1 VIRLTTA
8 TLVRLRDRLRERG
21 ARASLP
27 LQGVPASQDE
37 LLAALIT
44 AEYGP
49 LCEVM
54 YMMMAADGR
63 IAGAERDVI
72 RGAMRELD
80 ARIRSVHVEA
90 MLSDAAAA
98 LEAEGREGRL
108 QHLGATLGEDPA
120 RAEAAFQLAAAV
132 AAADDVLAP
141 EEKVLL
147 RDLGG
152 ALGIPAARARQLFE
166 ALEKVDDLVTQDAG
180 IDATDVLLHAAMRV
194 GAPEDFERLAATS
207 RREDVTLMLRLY
219 AAFMRSGEDLRDKG
233 DHAGEPRSI
242 SAARV
247 AALEEL
253 VRCIPAEASPQ
264 AQALRVTLARLAVGL
279 ADADRAVALRP
290 LADLSA
296 LATLE
301 DALAGLAQVATNARR
316 RCGETVAD
324 EPAAPSELTGAV
336 ARVIESDDA
345 ATRATLQRA
354 IDACASRAERSV
366 PPETANV
373 VTRVVRRL
381 ASLPVDPP
389 GTASP
394 PSRDTGPPLPAWL
407 PAKRTLGG
415 FYVLSPLGGG
425 AAGSVFVVMRSDER
439 DEPGAERFALKVP
452 QYDAGAARAMS
463 EAEFLK
469 MFREE
474 AGALLSLP
482 EHDNLAR
489 FITFDA
495 RAKPKPVLVMELVEG
510 TPADALLEK
519 RGLDARRAL
528 SILDGVLA
536 GLVAM
541 HEVGIGHLDLKPSNV
556 IVRDSGQP
564 VLVDFGLSGRHLR
577 PGCATGAYG
586 APEVWGIVTA
596 GPPATPLQADVYGF
610 ACVAFEMMTGRTLF
624 DAPNEMA
631 CVAAHVSHDGL
642 PEPVL
647 RMTKDPRHAP
657 LGNVLYHCLRRD
669 SRMRPAAPA
678 LRAELSRIAP
688 QLAGLAWPLV

>member
-1 VIRLTTA
+1 
-8 TLVRLRDRLRERG
+8 
-21 ARASLP
+21 
-27 LQGVPASQDE
+27 
-37 LLAALIT
+37 
-44 AEYGP
+44 
-49 LCEVM
+49 
-54 YMMMAADGR
+54 
-63 IAGAERDVI
+63 
-72 RGAMRELD
+72 
-80 ARIRSVHVEA
+80 

-98 LEAEGREGRL
+98 LEAEGREARL
-108 QHLGATLGEDPA
+108 QHLGATLGEDPT

-141 EEKVLL
+141 EEKTLL

-152 ALGIPAARARQLFE
+152 VLGIPAARARQLFD
-166 ALEKVDDLVTQDAG
+166 ALEKVDDLVTHDAG

-207 RREDVTLMLRLY
+207 RREDVALMLRLY
-219 AAFMRSGEDLRDKG
+219 ASFMRSGEDLRDKG
-233 DHAGEPRSI
+233 EQAGKPRSI

-253 VRCIPAEASPQ
+253 VRCIPAEASQQ

-316 RCGETVAD
+316 RCGETVPD
-324 EPAAPSELTGAV
+324 EPAAPSELAGAV
-336 ARVIESDDA
+336 ARVIDHDDSGSRA
-345 ATRATLQRA
+345 ALERA
-354 IDACASRAERSV
+354 IDACASRAGRSV

-373 VTRVVRRL
+373 VTMVVRRL

-389 GTASP
+389 GASP
-394 PSRDTGPPLPAWL
+394 PPSREPGPALPAWL

-415 FYVLSPLGGG
+415 FFVLAPLGGG
-425 AAGSVFVVMRSDER
+425 AAGSVFVVVRSDER
-439 DEPGAERFALKVP
+439 DEPGVERFALKVP
-452 QYDAGAARAMS
+452 HYDTGAARVMS

-510 TPADALLEK
+510 TPADTLLEK
-519 RGLDARRAL
+519 GGLDSTRAL

-564 VLVDFGLSGRHLR
+564 VLVDFGLSGRHVR
-577 PGCATGAYG
+577 PGCATAAYG

-647 RMTKDPRHAP
+647 QMTKDPRRAP

-669 SRMRPAAPA
+669 PRMRPAAPSV
-678 LRAELSRIAP
+678 RAELSRVAP
-688 QLAGLAWPLV
+688 QLAGLSWPLV

>member
-1 VIRLTTA
+1 MIRLTTA

-37 LLAALIT
+37 LMAAVIA

-54 YMMMAADGR
+54 YLMMAADGH

-80 ARIRSVHVEA
+80 ARVRSVHVEA

-98 LEAEGREGRL
+98 LEAEGREARL
-108 QHLGATLGEDPA
+108 QHLGATLGEDPT

-132 AAADDVLAP
+132 AAADDVLAT
-141 EEKVLL
+141 EEKALL

-152 ALGIPAARARQLFE
+152 VLGIPAARARQLFD
-166 ALEKVDDLVTQDAG
+166 ALEKVDDLVTHDAG

-207 RREDVTLMLRLY
+207 RREDVALMLRLY

-233 DHAGEPRSI
+233 EQAGEPRSI

-279 ADADRAVALRP
+279 ADADHAVALRP

-316 RCGETVAD
+316 RCGETVPD
-324 EPAAPSELTGAV
+324 EPATPSELAGAV
-336 ARVIESDDA
+336 ARVIDRDDSA
-345 ATRATLQRA
+345 SRATLERA
-354 IDACASRAERSV
+354 IDACASRAKRSI

-373 VTRVVRRL
+373 VTMVVQRL
-381 ASLPVDPP
+381 TSLPVDPP
-389 GTASP
+389 GALPP
-394 PSRDTGPPLPAWL
+394 PSREAGPALPAWL

-415 FYVLSPLGGG
+415 FFVLAPLGGG
-425 AAGSVFVVMRSDER
+425 AAGSVFVVVRSDER
-439 DEPGAERFALKVP
+439 DEPGVERFALKVP
-452 QYDAGAARAMS
+452 HYDTGAARAMS

-510 TPADALLEK
+510 TPADTLLEK
-519 RGLDARRAL
+519 GGLDTTRAL
-528 SILDGVLA
+528 AILDGVLA

-577 PGCATGAYG
+577 PGCATAAYG

-596 GPPATPLQADVYGF
+596 GPQATPLQADVYGF

-624 DAPNEMA
+624 DAPSEMA
-631 CVAAHVSHDGL
+631 CVAAHVSHDGQ

-647 RMTKDPRHAP
+647 QMTRDPRRAP

-669 SRMRPAAPA
+669 PRMRPAAPSV
-678 LRAELSRIAP
+678 RAELSRIAP
-688 QLAGLAWPLV
+688 QLAGLPWPFV